1 MQEKSFEINNEV
13 VRKNWI
19 EFFVGVDQDT
29 ISFVCNTQFYEILF
43 KPEEYNEERARPF
56 HEVCRDVKDIIVES
70 LEEVLSRTFVS
81 FKESYQFGFITESK
95 KCCCSTDK
103 THVCVVNYNEAKQNI
118 ARKMACKISK
128 KRFTMESRH
137 LVWFNKVGGCN
148 KVCSY

>member
-56 HEVCRDVKDIIVES
+56 HEVCRDVKGIIVES

-81 FKESYQFGFITESK
+81 FIESYHFGFITE
-95 KCCCSTDK
+95 
-103 THVCVVNYNEAKQNI
+103 
-118 ARKMACKISK
+118 
-128 KRFTMESRH
+128 F
-137 LVWFNKVGGCN
+137 
-148 KVCSY
+148 